1 MTPYRAIDLF
11 AGIGGIRKGF
21 EQTGKFKT
29 VFANDFDPY
38 CKMTYDQNFE
48 TTKLTLKDVRDL
60 SVVGDE
66 IPEFN
71 VLLAGFP
78 CQPFSVG
85 GFRQGLADEK
95 GRGKMFFEIVRL
107 IKEAREA
114 YGQMPQCLLLENVK
128 ALQTHDH
135 GRTYQAMLKTLMELG
150 YIVEARVYNS
160 LDFGVAQHRERLYF
174 VGFRELDDY
183 LRFRWPEPTKPM
195 RAPQVA
201 EILEKEVDEKY
212 YYRNR
217 PIYNKIRAE
226 LTDPGLIYSYR
237 RNYLRSTP
245 GGWAPTLVASMGTG
259 GYNVPLIHDQNDI
272 RQLTPLECARLQGYD
287 DLKFPNALIDGH
299 RYKQIGN
306 SVTVPVIRVLAQA
319 IAEALR

>member
-1 MTPYRAIDLF
+1 MTTYRAIDLF

-60 SVVGDE
+60 SVAKDE
-66 IPEFN
+66 VPEFD

-107 IKEAREA
+107 MQEAREV
-114 YGQMPQCLLLENVK
+114 YGRAPRSFLLENVK
-128 ALQTHDH
+128 ALQTHD
-135 GRTYQAMLKTLMELG
+135 GGQTYQAMLKTLMELG

-174 VGFRELDDY
+174 VGFRELEDY
-183 LRFRWPEPTKPM
+183 LRFRWPEPKQSIQTP
-195 RAPQVA
+195 RVA
-201 EILEKEVDEKY
+201 EILEEEVDEKY
-212 YYRNR
+212 YYRGR
-217 PIYNKIRAE
+217 PIYEKIRAE
-226 LTDPGLIYSYR
+226 LTDPGLVYSYR
-237 RNYLRSTP
+237 RNYLRPTP

-259 GYNVPLIHDQNDI
+259 GYNVPLIRDQHDI
-272 RQLTPLECARLQGYD
+272 RQLTPRECARLQGYD
-287 DLKFPNALIDGH
+287 DLKFPTALIDGH

-306 SVTVPVIRVLAQA
+306 SVTVPVTRALAQA
-319 IAEALR
+319 MTEALN